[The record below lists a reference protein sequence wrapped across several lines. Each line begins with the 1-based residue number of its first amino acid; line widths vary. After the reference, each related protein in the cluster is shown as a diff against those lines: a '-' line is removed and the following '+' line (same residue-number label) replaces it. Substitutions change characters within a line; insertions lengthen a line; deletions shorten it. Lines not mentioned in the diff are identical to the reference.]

1 MADRSAG
8 HEETPADH
16 PQPGDAAATST
27 AVSGAP
33 FSVLLIDDQPAFLDL
48 ARSILHDSPDIRVA
62 GQATTAQEAV
72 RLVQSLQPDA
82 AIIDVIMPGMSG
94 FKVAQQLR
102 EVAPG
107 LKMILTSAED
117 NPLYARLART
127 AGAAGFL
134 SKKHFSS
141 PAILA
146 LLAEA

>member
-1 MADRSAG
+1 MADRSAR
-8 HEETPADH
+8 HEETPAGH
-16 PQPGDAAATST
+16 PQPGGAAASA

-33 FSVLLIDDQPAFLDL
+33 YSVLLVDDQPAFLDL
-48 ARSILHDSPDIRVA
+48 ARSILHDAPDIRVA

-146 LLAEA
+146 LLAAA